1 MNCTLY
7 EFAELVKELTEMNGT
22 ENDLTAEEYINFD
35 NEISSFDLPINSETV
50 DWKATS
56 IQECF
61 NEYVNRE
68 QRIELDSEDD
78 EEPDDIEDEQE
89 SVHEV
94 TPREALA
101 MTDRLMH
108 TNGISD
114 ESQIALFGVKKNI
127 EKVVINNQKQ
137 KDIRDYLY
145 K

>member
-1 MNCTLY
+1 
-7 EFAELVKELTEMNGT
+7 MNGA
-22 ENDLTAEEYINFD
+22 ENDLTAEEYIDFD
-35 NEISSFDLPINSETV
+35 NEISSFDPPINSETV

-78 EEPDDIEDEQE
+78 EEPDDTEDEQE

-101 MTDRLMH
+101 LIDRLMR
-108 TNGISD
+108 TNVISD
-114 ESQIALFGVKKNI
+114 EDQIALFEVKGNL
-127 EKVVINNQKQ
+127 EKVAINNQKQ
-137 KDIRDYLY
+137 KDIRDYFY